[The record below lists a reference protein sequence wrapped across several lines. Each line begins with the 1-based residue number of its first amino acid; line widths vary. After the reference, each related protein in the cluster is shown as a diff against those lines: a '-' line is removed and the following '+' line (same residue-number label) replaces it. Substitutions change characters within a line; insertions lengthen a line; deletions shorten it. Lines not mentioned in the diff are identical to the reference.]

1 VQALEGYLA
10 EKDLE
15 VSDGAIED
23 TGVLSLEDTDSI
35 SSLPTFKL

>member
-10 EKDLE
+10 EKDLFF
-15 VSDGAIED
+15 SHDAIED